1 MRKLLKNKK
10 ALSPVV
16 AAIILIAVTVAV
28 SIAVAAWMGSLT
40 IGFME
45 TSEITINR
53 MQFVTADTGVGADTI
68 NVTMTDSGTSDVTI
82 GMVKVNGNTIDMSS
96 DVTRIDSGAT
106 ADDFTLDAGEQ
117 AILSISYDSSY
128 ATNGVVA
135 GNKYSVNFFA
145 TDGTLIGSFTD
156 TA

>member
-1 MRKLLKNKK
+1 MKRLLKNKK

-45 TSEITINR
+45 TSELTVVDA
-53 MQFVTADTGVGADTI
+53 MFVNQTTPLHNDLI
-68 NVTMTDSGTSDVTI
+68 NVTVTNSGTADVRI
-82 GMVKVNGNTIDMSS
+82 GQVRVNGETQGNWDLT
-96 DVTRIDSGAT
+96 SGLTVIAPGET
-106 ADDFTLDAGEQ
+106 DHVEINLAADDAWTQ
-117 AILSISYDSSY
+117 
-128 ATNGVVA
+128 
-135 GNKYSVNFFA
+135 GNKYSINFFA
-145 TDGTLIGSFTD
+145 PDGTLIGSFTR

>member
-1 MRKLLKNKK
+1 MKKLLKNKK

-45 TSEITINR
+45 TSELT
-53 MQFVTADTGVGADTI
+53 VTA
-68 NVTMTDSGTSDVTI
+68 VTFTPATNTTAIAITNSGTSDATVTMLKI
-82 GMVKVNGNTIDMSS
+82 NGNTVVDNDLPLAI
-96 DVTRIDSGAT
+96 
-106 ADDFTLDAGEQ
+106 DAG
-117 AILSISYDSSY
+117 DSDTLTVVYSSG
-128 ATNGVVA
+128 NGLEV
-135 GNKYSVNFFA
+135 GSKYSINMFA
-145 TDGTLIGSFTD
+145 NDGTLIGSFTD

>member
-1 MRKLLKNKK
+1 MKEFLKSKK

-45 TSEITINR
+45 TTELTITELD
-53 MQFVTADTGVGADTI
+53 FVVGDSSNGRIIAY
-68 NVTMTDSGTSDVTI
+68 VTNSGTSSFTVDRI
-82 GMVKVNGNTIDMSS
+82 RVNGNLPPIWSADISETIAPG
-96 DVTRIDSGAT
+96 DSEI
-106 ADDFTLDAGEQ
+106 FT
-117 AILSISYDSSY
+117 I
-128 ATNGVVA
+128 THVVEI
-135 GNKYSVNFFA
+135 GNKYAV
-145 TDGTLIGSFTD
+145 TLYKIDGSMVGAYTD

>member
-1 MRKLLKNKK
+1 MRKLLKSKK

-45 TSEITINR
+45 TTEITVTNVVFTPSSNTTVISLIN
-53 MQFVTADTGVGADTI
+53 
-68 NVTMTDSGTSDVTI
+68 SGTSDATVTMLKI
-82 GMVKVNGNTIDMSS
+82 NGNV
-96 DVTRIDSGAT
+96 VTDTEIPLAIDSGSSAT
-106 ADDFTLDAGEQ
+106 LTVEYSTG
-117 AILSISYDSSY
+117 
-128 ATNGVVA
+128 NGIEA
-135 GNKYSVNFFA
+135 GNKYALTMFA
-145 TDGTLIGSFTD
+145 NDGTLIGSYTD

>member
-1 MRKLLKNKK
+1 MKKLLKSKK

-45 TSEITINR
+45 TSELT
-53 MQFVTADTGVGADTI
+53 VTQ
-68 NVTMTDSGTSDVTI
+68 MTFNTSANTTTVYLTNSGTSDVTVT
-82 GMVKVNGNTIDMSS
+82 MVKINGNTVVDADIPMTSA
-96 DVTRIDSGAT
+96 IEAGDST
-106 ADDFTLDAGEQ
+106 TLTLDYASGNG
-117 AILSISYDSSY
+117 IVSGGKYSISLFTS
-128 ATNGVVA
+128 
-135 GNKYSVNFFA
+135 
-145 TDGTLIGSFTD
+145 DGTLVGQFQD